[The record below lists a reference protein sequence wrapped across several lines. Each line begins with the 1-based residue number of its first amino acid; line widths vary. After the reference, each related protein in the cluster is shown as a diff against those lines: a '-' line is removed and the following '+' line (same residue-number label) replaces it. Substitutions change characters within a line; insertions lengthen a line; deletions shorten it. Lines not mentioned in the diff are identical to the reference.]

1 MSALNAGGR
10 GRAGVYAVLV
20 ALCIALNGCNDGKT
34 TREVTV
40 GNLGNAEHGRQLMR
54 AYGCGACHM
63 VPGIRD
69 ARGKVGPPLLYFSER
84 TMIAGELPNTPPN
97 LTRWIQH
104 PKQVEPNTAMPELG
118 VTQDEANDIAAYLYT
133 LRGREGTSWID

>member
-1 MSALNAGGR
+1 MKVARAKVLAVSAAWVAVCVVMAGCNAGK
-10 GRAGVYAVLV
+10 A
-20 ALCIALNGCNDGKT
+20 
-34 TREVTV
+34 TREVAV
-40 GNLGNAEHGRQLMR
+40 GNLGNSQHGRQLIE

-63 VPGIRD
+63 IPGVHA
-69 ARGKVGPPLLYFSER
+69 ARGRVGPPLMYLSER
-84 TMIAGELPNTPPN
+84 TMIAGELPNTPAN

-104 PKQVEPNTAMPELG
+104 PKSVEPKTAMPDLG